1 VLNITLQFLKDELN
15 TYLQARTGTI
25 TDVIKVCSIVDET
38 GKYAFDKDLIGASI
52 INIEEERILRSHL
65 NQYELV
71 NNQHVVLKPELKLNL
86 YILFAANF
94 KLYEVALKYLSH
106 LLTFFQSHPMFTP
119 TEYPALDQ
127 RIEKLIMEL
136 QSPSFEQLNQIWAF
150 IGGKQLPSVLY
161 KLRMVALQ
169 ETAQSAI
176 QPPLTIIRGDLR
188 NR

>member
-1 VLNITLQFLKDELN
+1 MLNITLQFLKEELN
-15 TYLQARTGTI
+15 SYLHVRASTNS
-25 TDVIKVCSIVDET
+25 DVVKVSGIVDET
-38 GKYAFDKDLIGASI
+38 GKYAFDKDLIAASI
-52 INIEEERILRSHL
+52 INIEEERILKSHL

-106 LLTFFQSHPMFTP
+106 LLTFFQSNPIFTP

-127 RIEKLIMEL
+127 RIEKLTMEL
-136 QSPSFEQLNQIWAF
+136 QSPSFEQLNQIWSF

-161 KLRMVALQ
+161 KLRMVVLQ

-176 QPPLTIIRGDLR
+176 QPPLTIISSDLR